1 MEVEHASGMPG
12 RKFALTPLRLR
23 LRASTSRFTTSLS
36 VTALAL
42 AGLLAGT
49 GSSAARPAVT
59 AAARP
64 NSAVS
69 ARLLSADVLAA
80 QQRIDHRD
88 HDHDTDLRRD
98 RLSPNREIAW
108 RMIPRFGW
116 KSRYQF
122 HYVNWLWNRESS
134 WNVHAMNPYSGA
146 YGIPQAMPGAKMRS
160 AGRNWQ
166 SSATVQI
173 RWGLRYIRAVYGS
186 PRRAWAH
193 ECAYGW
199 Y

>member
-1 MEVEHASGMPG
+1 MPD

-23 LRASTSRFTTSLS
+23 LRASTSRFTIALS
-36 VTALAL
+36 VPALVLAGFLATSGATAPARPTAL
-42 AGLLAGT
+42 T
-49 GSSAARPAVT
+49 ARPAG
-59 AAARP
+59 
-64 NSAVS
+64 SATP
-69 ARLLSADVLAA
+69 ARLLSADLLAA
-80 QQRIDHRD
+80 SQRVDRRD
-88 HDHDTDLRRD
+88 HDHDTDIRRD
-98 RLSPNREIAW
+98 RLSRNREIAW
-108 RMIPRFGW
+108 RMMPRFGW

-122 HYVNWLWNRESS
+122 RYVNWLWNRESS
-134 WNVHAMNPYSGA
+134 WNVHATNPYSGA
-146 YGIPQAMPGAKMRS
+146 YGIPQAVPGAKMSS

>member
-1 MEVEHASGMPG
+1 MPD

-23 LRASTSRFTTSLS
+23 LRASTSRFTIALS
-36 VTALAL
+36 VPALAL
-42 AGLLAGT
+42 AGFLATT
-49 GSSAARPAVT
+49 GVSAARPATT
-59 AAARP
+59 ATAHP

-80 QQRIDHRD
+80 RQRVDHRD

-98 RLSPNREIAW
+98 WLSRNREIAW
-108 RMIPRFGW
+108 RMIPSFGW

-122 HYVNWLWNRESS
+122 RYVNWLWNRESS
-134 WNVHAMNPYSGA
+134 WNVHATNPSSGA
-146 YGIPQAMPGAKMRS
+146 YGIPQAVPGAKMSS

-186 PRRAWAH
+186 PQRAWAH